1 MAPPEDA
8 EGAWQTSAV
17 VESTDG
23 GGRRAGVVGLGTMGA
38 GIAEVLARGGWSVT
52 GIEEQPDALARAE
65 GRIEASTA
73 HAESR
78 GKLVEGEGAA
88 VRGRIAYETSIDALA
103 GCELVVEA
111 VPELP
116 ELKRSVFARLDAVV
130 GPDAVLA
137 TNTSSLSVTALAAS
151 TSDPSR
157 VVGVHFFNPAPV
169 QPLVEVIST
178 VLTSPA
184 TLDRVR
190 KVLVGL
196 GKTTIACGD
205 RAGFVVNGLLIGY
218 LNSAATWYERGY
230 ATREEIDAALLG
242 AGMPMGPLALLDLVG
257 LDVTVNVLQR
267 MYSQFGERRFLP
279 TPLLTSLVEAGLLG
293 RKSGRGIYSYEGTT
307 ATEAPGV
314 VPPPPASRTGELPEA
329 LLVPYLNDALT
340 MVGVRYASAATVDTG
355 MSLGCRMPLPFD
367 QLAALGPE
375 RALEVQRQVFA
386 ETAEPGYR
394 PARLLEQLAAAEDP
408 DLALHVLRRADH

>member
-1 MAPPEDA
+1 
-8 EGAWQTSAV
+8 
-17 VESTDG
+17 
-23 GGRRAGVVGLGTMGA
+23 MGS

-52 GIEEQPDALARAE
+52 GVEEPDALARAE
-65 GRIEASTA
+65 ARVAASTA

-78 GKLVEGEGAA
+78 GKLAEGEGAA
-88 VRGRIAYETSIDALA
+88 VRARISYVTSIEDLA

-111 VPELP
+111 VPEVP
-116 ELKRSVFARLDAVV
+116 ELKRAVFARLDAVL
-130 GPDAVLA
+130 GAGAVLA

-184 TLDRVR
+184 TLGRVR
-190 KVLVGL
+190 EVLAGL

-218 LNSAATWYERGY
+218 LNAAATWYERGY
-230 ATREEIDAALLG
+230 ASREEIDAALVG

-257 LDVTVNVLQR
+257 LDVTVAVLQR
-267 MYSQFGERRFLP
+267 MHTQFGDRRYLP

-293 RKSGRGIYSYEGTT
+293 RKTGRGIYHYEGSSPTD
-307 ATEAPGV
+307 APGV
-314 VPPPPASRTGELPEA
+314 VPPPAASRAGELPEA

-340 MVGVRYASAATVDTG
+340 MVGVRYASPATVDTG
-355 MSLGCRMPLPFD
+355 MSLGCRMPPPFE
-367 QLAALGPE
+367 QLAALGPQ
-375 RALEVQRQVFA
+375 RALAVQQQVFA

-394 PARLLEQLAAAEDP
+394 PARLLEQLAAADDP
-408 DLALHVLRRADH
+408 DLALHLLRRAEL

>member
-1 MAPPEDA
+1 M
-8 EGAWQTSAV
+8 
-17 VESTDG
+17 
-23 GGRRAGVVGLGTMGA
+23 VGLGTMGA

-52 GIEEQPDALARAE
+52 GVEEQPEALARAE
-65 GRIEASTA
+65 GRIQTSTA
-73 HAESR
+73 YAESR
-78 GKLVEGEGAA
+78 GKLAEGEGAV
-88 VRGRIAYETSIDALA
+88 VRQRISYRTGIDALA

-116 ELKRSVFARLDAVV
+116 ELKRSVFARLDAVL

-178 VLTSPA
+178 VLTSTG
-184 TLDRVR
+184 TLERVR
-190 KVLVGL
+190 EILAGL
-196 GKTTIACGD
+196 GKTTIACAD

-218 LNSAATWYERGY
+218 LNAAATWYERGY
-230 ATREEIDAALLG
+230 GTRAEIDAALVG

-267 MYSQFGERRFLP
+267 MYGQFGERRFLP
-279 TPLLTSLVEAGLLG
+279 APLLSSLVEAGLLG
-293 RKSGRGIYSYEGTT
+293 RKTGRGFYTYDGSTT
-307 ATEAPGV
+307 TDAPGV
-314 VPPPPASRTGELPEA
+314 VPPPAASRAAELPEA

-340 MVGVRYASAATVDTG
+340 MVGVRYASPATVDTG
-355 MSLGCRMPLPFD
+355 MSLGCRMPRPFD
-367 QLAALGPE
+367 QLAALGPV
-375 RALEVQRQVFA
+375 RALAVQQQVFA

-394 PARLLEQLAAAEDP
+394 PARLLEQLAAAADP
-408 DLALHVLRRADH
+408 DLALHALRAAHL